1 MVQNLL
7 MQSWITMN
15 DNHLSNIL
23 DIKNYRKSF
32 IESFDTNDIE
42 IKNKLI
48 IIGNGPDKEF
58 LIKKEYKIVVQINGK
73 KKDLI
78 SINKEIS
85 EEELLE
91 QINKNEKTL
100 KLIKSKKI
108 KKTIYIRNKLINLII

>member
-15 DNHLSNIL
+15 DNHLSNFL

-48 IIGNGPDKEF
+48 NA
-58 LIKKEYKIVVQINGK
+58 IN
-73 KKDLI
+73 D
-78 SINKEIS
+78 
-85 EEELLE
+85 
-91 QINKNEKTL
+91 
-100 KLIKSKKI
+100 
-108 KKTIYIRNKLINLII
+108 INLQSIRIHKFITHNGNIGKVLFARFLSTINLDEQTRIMELNISNIEDIVNFIENI

>member
-42 IKNKLI
+42 L
-48 IIGNGPDKEF
+48 
-58 LIKKEYKIVVQINGK
+58 Q
-73 KKDLI
+73 
-78 SINKEIS
+78 
-85 EEELLE
+85 
-91 QINKNEKTL
+91 
-100 KLIKSKKI
+100 
-108 KKTIYIRNKLINLII
+108 NKLINATSDINLQSIRIHKFITDNGNIGKVAFARFLSTINLNEQTRIMELNIANIEDIVNFIENL